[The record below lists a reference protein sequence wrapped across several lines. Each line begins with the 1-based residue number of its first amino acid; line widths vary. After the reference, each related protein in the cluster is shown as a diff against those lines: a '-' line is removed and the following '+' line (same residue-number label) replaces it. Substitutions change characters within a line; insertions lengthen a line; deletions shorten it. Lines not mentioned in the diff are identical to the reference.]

1 MVKRKKKKSIATINS
16 TSMHL
21 QNLYYMLVPNI
32 CEIHTNVYDYIA
44 YRDKVAAC
52 AKHYVGDGGT
62 VKGINEND
70 TIVSQHELYSI
81 HMPAYYN
88 SIIRGVSTIMAS
100 YSSFNGVKMHAN
112 QELLTGFLKNRLKF
126 RVISNS
132 VLVVFIKSLSILI
145 HKSYK
150 LT

>member
-1 MVKRKKKKSIATINS
+1 M
-16 TSMHL
+16 
-21 QNLYYMLVPNI
+21 PNI
-32 CEIHTNVYDYIA
+32 CEIHINVYDYIA
-44 YRDKVAAC
+44 YRDNVAAC

-62 VKGINEND
+62 VNGINENN
-70 TIVSQHELYSI
+70 TIVSQHELFSI

-100 YSSFNGVKMHAN
+100 YSSLNGVKMHAN
-112 QELLTGFLKNRLKF
+112 QELLTGFLKNRLNF
-126 RVISNS
+126 RVISNL
-132 VLVVFIKSLSILI
+132 VLLVFIKSLSILV

>member
-1 MVKRKKKKSIATINS
+1 M
-16 TSMHL
+16 
-21 QNLYYMLVPNI
+21 PNI
-32 CEIHTNVYDYIA
+32 CEIHINVYDYIA
-44 YRDKVAAC
+44 YRDNVAAC

-62 VKGINEND
+62 VNGINENN
-70 TIVSQHELYSI
+70 TIVSQHELFSI

-132 VLVVFIKSLSILI
+132 VLVVFINLLSILI